1 MSTAAG
7 DRGSQVF
14 AALADPTRRALLAR
28 VATEGPLSATQLAAS
43 LPISRQAVAK
53 HLGILGDAGLVAPAR
68 DGRSKVYRI
77 VPEPL
82 AEARAWLDDVGA
94 TWDRR
99 LSALEQHLAARA
111 VRRGRGAS

>member
-1 MSTAAG
+1 LSAAAD

-28 VATEGPLSATQLAAS
+28 VATEGPLSATQLAAT

-53 HLGILGDAGLVAPAR
+53 HLGILGEAGLVAPTR
-68 DGRSKVYRI
+68 EGRSKAYRV

-99 LSALEQHLAARA
+99 LSALEEHLA
-111 VRRGRGAS
+111 RGAPRGGR